1 MTATVLGANV
11 KQHKRNVTGTRFGDN
26 AMSDKNANNP
36 PRARQCP
43 RIQDFM
49 DEIADIPVLP
59 YGHFKPAFE
68 GHYLATDEGIEELRQ
83 AKVVTVS
90 TSSEDRPV
98 VLFGLEEAEQA
109 NAEGAEHDAV
119 FNIRV
124 FSADELVFVLSA
136 VLEVKGK
143 IDHPRNVRAPI

>member
-1 MTATVLGANV
+1 MSGNNTTAPQQRPQRPQIRDLMA
-11 KQHKRNVTGTRFGDN
+11 
-26 AMSDKNANNP
+26 
-36 PRARQCP
+36 
-43 RIQDFM
+43 
-49 DEIADIPVLP
+49 EIADIPVLP
-59 YGHFKPAFE
+59 YGHFKPAFD

-98 VLFGLEEAEQA
+98 ALFGLEEAKQP
-109 NAEGAEHDAV
+109 NGEGAEHDGV

-136 VLEVKGK
+136 VLCFKGRL
-143 IDHPRNVRAPI
+143 DCRSNAHQTL